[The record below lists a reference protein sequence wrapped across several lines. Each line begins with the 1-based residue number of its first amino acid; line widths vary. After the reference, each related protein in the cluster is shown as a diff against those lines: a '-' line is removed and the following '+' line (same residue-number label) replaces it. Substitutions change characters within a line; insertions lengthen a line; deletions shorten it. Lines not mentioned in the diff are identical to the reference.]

1 MKNIEALEIHEAP
14 GKSRQL
20 LEDIAARRGS
30 VGEMI
35 STMAHS
41 PALLEGFLTL
51 SRSMKRSKLP
61 RTTSEKISL
70 AVQQWIGCGACL
82 QAHGDAARG
91 LGLTESDI
99 DLARRGTSADAREAA
114 LIQFALQILAE
125 PSAIT
130 PAEVEALRGHG
141 WTDRS
146 IIEVVGVVVLNQMTG
161 SFNLVAGIEPAEDTA
176 APGPVAR

>member
-1 MKNIEALEIHEAP
+1 MRNLEALEPGEAP
-14 GKSRQL
+14 AKSRQL

-41 PALLEGFLTL
+41 PALLEGFLSL

-70 AVQQWIGCGACL
+70 AVQQWIGCAACL
-82 QAHGDAARG
+82 QAHSDAARG
-91 LGLTESDI
+91 LGLSDADI
-99 DLARRGTSADAREAA
+99 ELARQGTATDAREAA
-114 LIQFALQILAE
+114 LVQFALQVLAE

-130 PAEVEALRGHG
+130 PADVDTLRHHG
-141 WTDRS
+141 WNDRA
-146 IIEVVGVVVLNQMTG
+146 IAEVVGVVVLNQLTG
-161 SFNLVAGIEPAEDTA
+161 SFNLVAGIEPAESPASAGSA
-176 APGPVAR
+176 AR